1 MCFTDHPDAEPIVN
15 VKDFSWLI
23 AVVIVH
29 VLGLAET
36 LSTFVATIYLYKGM

>member
-1 MCFTDHPDAEPIVN
+1 MCFTDHPGAEPIVN